1 MSNELQIKP
10 LLKYEVHYRSHG
22 VDGTELH
29 VDVFTADEVKVEGFI
44 TSFYRTGNLIRQYY
58 TNLEKTIIT
67 PVDSDEEIP
76 A

>member
-1 MSNELQIKP
+1 
-10 LLKYEVHYRSHG
+10 
-22 VDGTELH
+22 
-29 VDVFTADEVKVEGFI
+29 VEGFI

>member
-10 LLKYEVHYRSHG
+10 LLKYEVHYRSFG
-22 VDGTELH
+22 PGGAELH
-29 VDVFTADEVKVEGFI
+29 VDVFTADTLEVEDHV

-58 TNLEKTIIT
+58 TVLEKTIIT